1 MKVCNQLIF
10 ILLIIVILGGC
21 GTLPT
26 LAPVVTRVPGPAPVF
41 EPQRDTTAPPA
52 PAVPEP
58 AARLDDALFHTLASL
73 GIDYKWGGNTRVT
86 GFDCSGLIAH
96 VFKEA
101 HGIGLPRSAAEQSRA
116 GTPVSLENLQVGDLV
131 FFNTQRQPYS
141 HVGIYIGESRFV
153 HAPKP
158 GSVVRTENL
167 KANYWAKRFDGARR
181 IAVPGGARTVAATQ
195 P

>member
-1 MKVCNQLIF
+1 MKACNQLIF
-10 ILLIIVILGGC
+10 MLLISAALAGC
-21 GTLPT
+21 ATSPT
-26 LAPVVTRVPGPAPVF
+26 LAPVVS
-41 EPQRDTTAPPA
+41 RDPA
-52 PAVPEP
+52 PAGVFKPEP
-58 AARLDDALFHTLASL
+58 EAAARPSLSQPATRMEDALFQALASL
-73 GIDYKWGGNTRVT
+73 DIDYKWGGNTRVT
-86 GFDCSGLIAH
+86 GFDCSGLVAH

-101 HGIGLPRSAAEQSRA
+101 HGISLPRNSAEQSRA

-131 FFNTQRQPYS
+131 FFNTQRRPYS

-167 KANYWAKRFDGARR
+167 KAHYWAKRFDGARR
-181 IAVPGGARTVAATQ
+181 IAVPGGAQTVAATQ